1 MSGLSQHLGQ
11 VNELLISQRLAVL
24 ATHHD
29 GQPYSNLVAFAAT
42 EDLRHILFV
51 TGKHTSKF
59 ENIRK
64 DEKVAM
70 LIDSRSK
77 EGSAFKDTLA
87 LTAIGIARETLGSE
101 RDLMSRVYL
110 ARHPHLAEF
119 LNKADN
125 ALMNVTV
132 ADYIIAGFDLSER
145 VSIRE

>member
-24 ATHHD
+24 ATHHE

-70 LIDSRSK
+70 LIDSRNK
-77 EGSAFKDTLA
+77 EGCDFKDTLA
-87 LTAIGIARETLGSE
+87 VTAIGVARETLGSE
-101 RDLMSRVYL
+101 RVLMSRLYL
-110 ARHPHLAEF
+110 AKHPHLAEF

>member
-1 MSGLSQHLGQ
+1 MSRLSQHRDQL
-11 VNELLISQRLAVL
+11 NELLLSQQFAVL
-24 ATHHD
+24 STHRG

-42 EDLRHILFV
+42 DDLRHLLFV

-70 LIDSRSK
+70 LIDSRTNKVSD
-77 EGSAFKDTLA
+77 FKNALA
-87 LTAIGIARETLGSE
+87 LTAIGIARETLGRE
-101 RDLMSRVYL
+101 RDLMSRLYL
-110 ARHPHLAEF
+110 AKHPHLAEF
-119 LNKADN
+119 LNMADN

-145 VSIRE
+145 VSIQE

>member
-1 MSGLSQHLGQ
+1 MSGLSQHRGQ
-11 VNELLISQRLAVL
+11 LNELLTSQQLAVL
-24 ATHHD
+24 ATHRE

-64 DEKVAM
+64 DERVAI
-70 LIDSRSK
+70 LIDSRNNKVSD
-77 EGSAFKDTLA
+77 FKDTLA
-87 LTAIGIARETLGSE
+87 LTAIGIARETLGRE
-101 RDLMSRVYL
+101 RDLMSRLYL
-110 ARHPHLAEF
+110 AKHPHLAEF
-119 LNKADN
+119 LNMPDN

>member
-24 ATHHD
+24 ATHHE

-70 LIDSRSK
+70 LIDSRNK

-110 ARHPHLAEF
+110 AKHPHLAEF